1 MKFFAITAAF
11 AAVAA
16 AHFSAPV
23 EESCSVVTVTVTQYV
38 HVPIPNTTRNTFL

>member
-16 AHFSAPV
+16 AHFSAPI

-38 HVPIPNTTRNTFL
+38 VFSTRTAQLL